1 MAEACAYQS
10 SASYRNQWVF
20 YCEME
25 VVHDLKP
32 NLVRTCN
39 VHSISSVCVCLTQ

>member
-1 MAEACAYQS
+1 MAQACLPELCVK
-10 SASYRNQWVF
+10 YRNQWVF